1 MFTKFYLISSLLIG
15 ASTVSA
21 MEFDYFIESDEDITR
36 QSMPPIAPGIS
47 FARNDSG
54 SLESGS
60 TSAASESDSDEERR
74 RASQKSIF
82 PSPFYKDIPEGKNRR
97 PKTLK
102 EQCDSVEQR
111 IRNKSLLGDFTETE
125 ENAGKRRIFES
136 TKDGI
141 TTTITFT
148 SYGNLEYGNS
158 EKDASSS
165 KKKAKLL
172 EPSKDQPKIDGFTA
186 RGVDESQKRS
196 SFPPAAHAV
205 AKKTTKPVKSKGKGY
220 RKSFPP
226 AGAGQKKL
234 DFFYQP

>member
-21 MEFDYFIESDEDITR
+21 MEFDYFIESDEDITQ

-82 PSPFYKDIPEGKNRR
+82 PSPFYKDTPEGKNRR

-125 ENAGKRRIFES
+125 ENAGKRRIFAS
-136 TKDGI
+136 TQDGI

-148 SYGNLEYGNS
+148 SYGHS

-172 EPSKDQPKIDGFTA
+172 VPSKDQPKIDGFTA

-205 AKKTTKPVKSKGKGY
+205 AKKTTKPVKNKGKGS

-234 DFFYQP
+234 DFFLPTLD